1 MSNEFN
7 LKNEFI
13 ARDDISDFLRENR
26 VNSELLNIVVKHLGE
41 TRLTDMEMARIFNN
55 AYRICTIAT
64 HRNGTMDHYKS
75 LIYRMK
81 KTRNDV
87 ESVSLVAWCLL
98 RLHNGLIPIS
108 EDIARD
114 LFDRCRQLHV
124 YSYCLNFVRNYAGDF
139 DKPINFS
146 GRAIVIMT
154 DRDKPDVEEE
164 LMKNHSLFL
173 DSIQQILR
181 NYKELRKAMDEMK
194 QKHDKEMEEGHT
206 KVQFL
211 QSRIQKYVV
220 ELEEKENY
228 IRELEKRACNP
239 RTIIREVE
247 REVPVETPKSKIFS
261 PENLVKY
268 AITLPKDED
277 ANFLASVM
285 RDICFRERFV
295 DDDVFK
301 LIESIQPERDE
312 AKEKMKKK
320 QEQKPSITYNINQ
333 VGQLNPSAER
343 VENNYERP
351 SVGRQFVEMLGSN
364 SGTCDEPSYMEMLK
378 YIASCTNKKTDLN
391 ISDDERRNKESNG

>member
-1 MSNEFN
+1 MPMSNDFN

-26 VNSELLNIVVKHLGE
+26 VNAELLNIVVKHLGE
-41 TRLTDMEMARIFNN
+41 TRLTDMEMTRIFNN

-64 HRNGTMDHYKS
+64 HRDGTMAHYKS
-75 LIYRMK
+75 LIDRIER
-81 KTRNDV
+81 TRNDV

-98 RLHNGLIPIS
+98 RLHNGLIYVS
-108 EDIARD
+108 EDIVKHLYD
-114 LFDRCRQLHV
+114 CCRPLHV

-164 LMKNHSLFL
+164 FMKNHSLFL
-173 DSIQQILR
+173 NSIQQILR
-181 NYKELRKAMDEMK
+181 NNKELRLAMAEIEL
-194 QKHDKEMEEGHT
+194 KHEKEVEEWHT
-206 KVQFL
+206 KVQLL
-211 QSRIQKYVV
+211 QSRIQNYVV

-247 REVPVETPKSKIFS
+247 KKVPVETPKSKAFS

-301 LIESIQPERDE
+301 LIESIQSERDE

-333 VGQLNPSAER
+333 VGQLNPAAER

-364 SGTCDEPSYMEMLK
+364 SGTCDEPSYMEVLK
-378 YIASCTNKKTDLN
+378 YIASRTNNKTDLN
-391 ISDDERRNKESNG
+391 ISDDE

>member
-1 MSNEFN
+1 MPMSNDFN

-26 VNSELLNIVVKHLGE
+26 VNAELLNIVVKHLGE
-41 TRLTDMEMARIFNN
+41 TRLTDMEMTRIFNN

-75 LIYRMK
+75 LIDRIER
-81 KTRNDV
+81 TRNDV

-98 RLHNGLIPIS
+98 RLHNGLIYVS
-108 EDIARD
+108 EDIVKHLYD
-114 LFDRCRQLHV
+114 CCRPLHV

-164 LMKNHSLFL
+164 FMKNHSLFL
-173 DSIQQILR
+173 NSIQQILR
-181 NYKELRKAMDEMK
+181 NNKELRLAMAEIEL
-194 QKHDKEMEEGHT
+194 KHEKEVEEWHT
-206 KVQFL
+206 KVQLL
-211 QSRIQKYVV
+211 QSRIQNYVV

-247 REVPVETPKSKIFS
+247 KKVPVETPKSKAFS

-301 LIESIQPERDE
+301 LIESIQSERDE

-333 VGQLNPSAER
+333 VGQLNPAAER

-364 SGTCDEPSYMEMLK
+364 SGTCDEPSYMEVLK
-378 YIASCTNKKTDLN
+378 YIASRTNKKTDLN
-391 ISDDERRNKESNG
+391 ISDDE

>member
-1 MSNEFN
+1 MPMSNDFN

-26 VNSELLNIVVKHLGE
+26 VNAELLNIVVKHLGE
-41 TRLTDMEMARIFNN
+41 TRLSDMEMTRIFNN

-64 HRNGTMDHYKS
+64 HRDGTMAHYKS
-75 LIYRMK
+75 LIDRIER
-81 KTRNDV
+81 TRNDV

-98 RLHNGLIPIS
+98 RLHNGLIYVS
-108 EDIARD
+108 EDIVKHLYD
-114 LFDRCRQLHV
+114 CCRPLHV

-164 LMKNHSLFL
+164 FMKNHSLFL
-173 DSIQQILR
+173 NSIQQILR
-181 NYKELRKAMDEMK
+181 NNKELRLAMAEIEL
-194 QKHDKEMEEGHT
+194 KHEKEVEEWHT
-206 KVQFL
+206 KVQLL
-211 QSRIQKYVV
+211 QSRIQNYVV

-247 REVPVETPKSKIFS
+247 KKVPVETPKSKAFS

-301 LIESIQPERDE
+301 LIESIQSERDE

-333 VGQLNPSAER
+333 VGQLNPAAER

-351 SVGRQFVEMLGSN
+351 SVGRQFVEMLGRN
-364 SGTCDEPSYMEMLK
+364 SGTCDEPSYMEVLK
-378 YIASCTNKKTDLN
+378 YIASRTNNKTDLN
-391 ISDDERRNKESNG
+391 ISDDE

>member
-1 MSNEFN
+1 MPMSNDFN

-26 VNSELLNIVVKHLGE
+26 VNAELLNIVVKHLGE
-41 TRLTDMEMARIFNN
+41 TRLTDMEMTRIFNN

-75 LIYRMK
+75 LIDRIER
-81 KTRNDV
+81 TRNDV

-98 RLHNGLIPIS
+98 RLHNGLIYVS
-108 EDIARD
+108 EDIVRHLYD
-114 LFDRCRQLHV
+114 CCRQLHV

-164 LMKNHSLFL
+164 FMKNHSLFL
-173 DSIQQILR
+173 NSIQQILR
-181 NYKELRKAMDEMK
+181 NNKELRLAMAEIEL
-194 QKHDKEMEEGHT
+194 KHEKEVEEWHT
-206 KVQFL
+206 KVQLL
-211 QSRIQKYVV
+211 QSRIQNYVV

-247 REVPVETPKSKIFS
+247 KKVPVETPKSKAFS

-301 LIESIQPERDE
+301 LIESIQSERDE

-333 VGQLNPSAER
+333 VGQLNPAAER

-364 SGTCDEPSYMEMLK
+364 SGTCDEPSYMEVLK
-378 YIASCTNKKTDLN
+378 YIASRTNKKTDLN
-391 ISDDERRNKESNG
+391 ISDDE

>member
-1 MSNEFN
+1 MPMSNDFN

-26 VNSELLNIVVKHLGE
+26 VNAELLNIVVKHLGE
-41 TRLTDMEMARIFNN
+41 TRLTDMEMTRIFNN

-75 LIYRMK
+75 LIDRIER
-81 KTRNDV
+81 TRNDV

-98 RLHNGLIPIS
+98 RLHNGLIYVS
-108 EDIARD
+108 EDIVRH
-114 LFDRCRQLHV
+114 LFDCCRQLYV

-146 GRAIVIMT
+146 GRAIVFMT

-164 LMKNHSLFL
+164 FMKNHSLFL
-173 DSIQQILR
+173 DSIQQVLR
-181 NYKELRKAMDEMK
+181 NNKELRQAMDEME
-194 QKHDKEMEEGHT
+194 QKHAKEMVEWRT
-206 KVQFL
+206 KEQTL
-211 QSRIQKYVV
+211 QSLIDNYVMK
-220 ELEEKENY
+220 LEEAKSY

-247 REVPVETPKSKIFS
+247 KKVPVETPKSKVFS
-261 PENLVKY
+261 LENLVKY

-333 VGQLNPSAER
+333 LGQLNPAAER

-364 SGTCDEPSYMEMLK
+364 SGTCDEPSYMEVLK
-378 YIASCTNKKTDLN
+378 YIASRTNNKTDLN
-391 ISDDERRNKESNG
+391 ISDDE

>member
-26 VNSELLNIVVKHLGE
+26 VNSELLNIVVKHRGE

-75 LIYRMK
+75 LIHRMER
-81 KTRNDV
+81 TRNDV

-98 RLHNGLIPIS
+98 RLHNGLISIS

-114 LFDRCRQLHV
+114 LLDRCRQLYV
-124 YSYCLNFVRNYAGDF
+124 YSYCQNFVRNYAGDF

-146 GRAIVIMT
+146 GRAIIIKT
-154 DRDKPDVEEE
+154 DSDMPDVEEE
-164 LMKNHSLFL
+164 FMKNHSLFL
-173 DSIQQILR
+173 ESIQQILR
-181 NYKELRKAMDEMK
+181 NNKELRLEMDEMK

-206 KVQFL
+206 KVQLL

-220 ELEEKENY
+220 ELEEAKSY
-228 IRELEKRACNP
+228 IRELEKRSFTP
-239 RTIIREVE
+239 RTIIRKVE
-247 REVPVETPKSKIFS
+247 RRVPVETLKSKIFS

-333 VGQLNPSAER
+333 VGQLNPAAER

-351 SVGRQFVEMLGSN
+351 SVGRQFDEMLGSN
-364 SGTCDEPSYMEMLK
+364 SGTFDEPSYMEMLK
-378 YIASCTNKKTDLN
+378 YIAFGTNKKTDLN
-391 ISDDERRNKESNG
+391 ISDDE

>member
-1 MSNEFN
+1 MPMSNDFN

-26 VNSELLNIVVKHLGE
+26 VNAELLNIVVKHLGE
-41 TRLTDMEMARIFNN
+41 TRLTDMEMTRIFNN

-75 LIYRMK
+75 LIDRIER
-81 KTRNDV
+81 TRNDV

-98 RLHNGLIPIS
+98 RLHNGLIPMS

-146 GRAIVIMT
+146 GRAIVFMT
-154 DRDKPDVEEE
+154 NQDQPNVEEE
-164 LMKNHSLFL
+164 FMKNHSLFL
-173 DSIQQILR
+173 NSIQQILR
-181 NYKELRKAMDEMK
+181 NYKELRLVMA
-194 QKHDKEMEEGHT
+194 EMELKHEKEVEEWHT
-206 KVQFL
+206 KVQLL
-211 QSRIQKYVV
+211 QSRIQNYVV

-247 REVPVETPKSKIFS
+247 KKVPVETPKSKAFS

-301 LIESIQPERDE
+301 LIESIQSERDE

-333 VGQLNPSAER
+333 VGQLNPAAER

-364 SGTCDEPSYMEMLK
+364 SGTCDEPSYMEVLK
-378 YIASCTNKKTDLN
+378 YIASRTNNKTDLN
-391 ISDDERRNKESNG
+391 ISDDE